1 MPDEMILLNMD
12 DPAHRAM
19 KEELDLRAIEFAST
33 PQQLYAKV
41 RIDSKYA
48 YQNKKAEKD
57 PDRWGWPFRVR
68 IVGCRR
74 SDYLVQGGPGGQ
86 YRLDDV
92 DLYVIEDGVE
102 VQISGCTP

>member
-1 MPDEMILLNMD
+1 MPDEMMLLNMD
-12 DPAHRAM
+12 DPAHRVM
-19 KEELDLRAIEFAST
+19 KEELDRRAIEFAST

-68 IVGCRR
+68 IVGCQR

-92 DLYVIEDGVE
+92 DLYVVEDGVE
-102 VQISGCTP
+102 VQISGCAP